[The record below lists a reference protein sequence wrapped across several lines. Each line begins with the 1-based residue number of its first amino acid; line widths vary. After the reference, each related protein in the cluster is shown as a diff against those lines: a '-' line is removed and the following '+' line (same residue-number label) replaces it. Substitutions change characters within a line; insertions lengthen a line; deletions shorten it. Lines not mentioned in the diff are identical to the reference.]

1 MREKDI
7 NQINQYL
14 KCCVELSL
22 NFALKVRT
30 KHDIRVLQNSLKECA
45 KDFGTCIN
53 LRLPLEQDFLTA
65 YVELK
70 KAVIHLNNISREYNG
85 EKDILTFPLPYVM
98 MHYANV
104 YNITMFTVPE
114 LDHLLISSVNIEEN
128 HTNNSEDHIACIINY
143 TNFHSEHHYVLA
155 GENFPNGFIM

>member
-1 MREKDI
+1 M
-7 NQINQYL
+7 
-14 KCCVELSL
+14 ELSL
-22 NFALKVRT
+22 NFTLKART

-45 KDFGTCIN
+45 KALGTCIN
-53 LRLPLEQDFLTA
+53 LRLPLEQDIVSA

-70 KAVIHLNNISREYNG
+70 KAVTNLNNAHREYNG

-104 YNITMFTVPE
+104 YNITIFTVPE
-114 LDHLLISSVNIEEN
+114 LEPSLISSINIALI
-128 HTNNSEDHIACIINY
+128 TDY